1 MKAIVKKISG
11 EPGQVNF
18 PVFNFVIARDNGSEL
33 LRSTRYKSKDSAY
46 KGIRAV
52 KKNCINDNRYAIK
65 KTPDGKHSFKIKSA
79 NGVPVVG
86 SVDFATEQE
95 MLETVRL
102 IKARIPE
109 CETEFRKN

>member
-18 PVFNFVIARDNGSEL
+18 P
-33 LRSTRYKSKDSAY
+33 
-46 KGIRAV
+46 AV

-65 KTPDGKHSFKIKSA
+65 KTPDGKHSFKIKAA
-79 NGVPVVG
+79 NGVPVVD